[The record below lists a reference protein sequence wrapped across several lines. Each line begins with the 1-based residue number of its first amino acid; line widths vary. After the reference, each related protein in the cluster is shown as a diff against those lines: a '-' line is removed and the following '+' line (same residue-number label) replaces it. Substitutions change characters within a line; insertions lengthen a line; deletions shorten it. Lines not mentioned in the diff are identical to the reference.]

1 MVAWFSELWIYWVCR
16 NSSYPEALIQDM
28 CVNTEKT
35 QTGSGG
41 PVCGPR
47 FESWPKILEY
57 GPPDHD
63 ILLLGVTIL
72 CFMC

>member
-1 MVAWFSELWIYWVCR
+1 MCR
-16 NSSYPEALIQDM
+16 KSSYPEALIQDM

-35 QTGSGG
+35 QTQSDR

-47 FESWPKILEY
+47 FEPRSKILEY

-63 ILLLGVTIL
+63 IMLLDVTIL
-72 CFMC
+72 CFVC